1 MKKSSGLEIEEN
13 YRFTGKT
20 DSSWKIENK
29 KWKKKVGKT
38 YGKNKMEYVFYKCKV
53 KKKKRK
59 SIYLMFTSIL
69 LLRFHI
75 ILLDF
80 KNDYQREKFQK
91 QSTNK
96 LLVFF
101 SFSSF

>member
-1 MKKSSGLEIEEN
+1 
-13 YRFTGKT
+13 
-20 DSSWKIENK
+20 
-29 KWKKKVGKT
+29 
-38 YGKNKMEYVFYKCKV
+38 MEYLFYKCKV

-80 KNDYQREKFQK
+80 MNDYQRQKFQK

-96 LLVFF
+96 LLYFF
-101 SFSSF
+101 PFRLFNLFGA